1 MRILNNEPLRELPT
15 FLVSGEVI
23 GDSVMRYGVYSQ
35 QPEGVLQGEI
45 PLSAMQEP
53 AVPRALVGWFPQ
65 LAMAKEIGPM
75 AISTGAVRMVPVG
88 PAVKKPL
95 NMIVDPVQ
103 QFLMSQLPLDETGTW
118 VSLDCCQIRIEP
130 MRGMANMV
138 AGASAMSDM
147 PEMKAPRREIVDS
160 GVLKKLT
167 ATQLTRPFVQ
177 DVTPSPFESS
187 VLFTLTGTTVDGTG
201 TPIASC
207 RVIAYQSGWRYVD
220 NAPVVIAETVS
231 DGSGVFSLSLRNID
245 YQLTAYKEGSP
256 DKAGITRHD
265 VTPVVVTT
273 IYLRDPT
280 AADSGGAGSGYSR
293 GRVVNA

>member
-1 MRILNNEPLRELPT
+1 MRIFNAPTRELPT
-15 FLVSGEVI
+15 FLMPGEVI

-35 QPEGVLQGEI
+35 QPEGVLQGEN
-45 PLSAMQEP
+45 PLSAMPEP
-53 AVPRALVGWFPQ
+53 AVPRALTGWFPQ
-65 LAMAKEIGPM
+65 MAVAKEIGPM
-75 AISTGAVRMVPVG
+75 ATATGAVRMVPVG
-88 PAVKKPL
+88 PAVKNPL
-95 NMIVDPVQ
+95 DMIVDPVQ
-103 QFLMSQLPLDETGTW
+103 RFLMAQLPLDETGTW
-118 VSLDCCQIRIEP
+118 TTRGDMAIAIEP

-138 AGASAMSDM
+138 SGASTMSDM

-167 ATQLTRPFVQ
+167 TTQLAEPFAR
-177 DVTPSPFESS
+177 DITPSPFESS